1 MTKWRGAVR
10 GLLRPWWICLR
21 GFGGISKI
29 YLFFFY
35 NIVCGVFSKCIS
47 FLTAPRIHTK
57 LSTLRFE
64 YITAP
69 AGSFYEEY
77 LRITEMS
84 LTQKMNPKNYLSS
97 KSSLLMPAC
106 FKISINVPFKKIFFV
121 NRNYNPLSG
130 LLFGF

>member
-47 FLTAPRIHTK
+47 LLKAQLIHTK

-69 AGSFYEEY
+69 AGSFYE
-77 LRITEMS
+77 
-84 LTQKMNPKNYLSS
+84 
-97 KSSLLMPAC
+97 KSGA
-106 FKISINVPFKKIFFV
+106 FKKKISIKFIKNSIID
-121 NRNYNPLSG
+121 
-130 LLFGF
+130 